1 MDLHEK
7 IRTLPPRPGVYLYK
21 NADGEVIYVGKAKN
35 LRSRVRSY
43 LLEASQ
49 ANAKTGSLMRDAVD
63 VDYILV
69 DNEHEA
75 LALENNLIKQ
85 RKPRFNI
92 LLRDDKT
99 YPYVKLTLGDRWPK
113 VFVTRRLRRDG
124 SVYYGPYFPGN
135 LAYRVVDLIHR
146 SFLLPSCKVDLSRYH
161 ARPCLQYYIGR
172 CLGPCVENLTTP
184 EAYSEAVR
192 DAQLFLEGRTADLNK
207 SLQQR
212 MAAAAANE
220 QYELAAKYRDLLV
233 TIDQLSEKQRIASV
247 EDDDADVFGYHCEN
261 GMIAVNLFH
270 LRGGK
275 IVDRREFF
283 WEDLAEVITDPD
295 ESFDDSSEEHALH
308 GVAST
313 SKVLYQGT
321 TSVVPKRPQNE
332 GGALAPASAGFEAG
346 AFFSALLKQLYIDQ
360 PWVPRTIYVPVD
372 FADRATLA
380 SLLADHT
387 KHRVEIAVPQ
397 RGEKRSLVDLAA
409 QNAKQSYD
417 QRFRVLAPSRKAI
430 QEALQDALMLEDLPR
445 TIECFDIS
453 HIQGAETV
461 ASMVVWEDGEMKKSA
476 YRKFKIK
483 TVEGVDDFAS
493 MREVITRR
501 YRALVR
507 DSDADAP
514 DPSDQRTTQRVPHI
528 WPVLPDVGM
537 KNPDQEPLDQ
547 GTTQRVPHIW
557 PVLPDLGMKSPDQEP
572 VDQGTT
578 SSDQGANEPLDHG
591 TTSHLPEKPKLA
603 GPGLDFETRDSR
615 EARRLPPTSH
625 EPYQGTTSQ
634 LAEKPNLAGP
644 GLDFETRDSRE
655 ARHLPPTSHEPY
667 QGTTS
672 HLPEKPNLAGPGL
685 DFETR
690 DSREARRLLPTS
702 HEPCQGTTSVV
713 PNEPKKKG
721 ALAPEESSAEEPVS
735 EEAVLKGHGFSRA
748 INLANK
754 KEALAPEE
762 RGSNRRPLPSLILI
776 DGGIG
781 QLHAAAAALESLGIT
796 TQPLASIA
804 KREEVIYLY
813 GQEDEPVVL
822 DRRSPVLH
830 LIQRI
835 RDESHRFAIT
845 YHRKRREM
853 RDRDSELLA
862 IPGVGARTRQRLLE
876 HFGSL
881 RSIAAANL
889 DSLAAVHASEAPP
902 SPPKPPSK
910 STSHFH
916 MQARSAAGWP
926 IPSRS

>member
-7 IRTLPPRPGVYLYK
+7 IRTLPTRPGVYLYK

-124 SVYYGPYFPGN
+124 SAYYGPYFPGN

-146 SFLLPSCKVDLSRYH
+146 SFLLPSCKIDLTRYH

-172 CLGPCVENLTTP
+172 CLGPCVEGLTTP
-184 EAYSEAVR
+184 ETYSEAVR
-192 DAQLFLEGRTADLNK
+192 DAQMFLEGRTADLNK
-207 SLQQR
+207 SLHER
-212 MAAAAANE
+212 MSGAAAAE
-220 QYELAAKYRDLLV
+220 QFELAAKYRDLLV
-233 TIDQLSEKQRIASV
+233 TVDQLSEKQRIASTD
-247 EDDDADVFGYHCEN
+247 DDDADVFGFHCEN

-270 LRGGK
+270 MRGGK

-283 WEDLAEVITDPD
+283 WEDLPDFIAEIPEAETP
-295 ESFDDSSEEHALH
+295 
-308 GVAST
+308 
-313 SKVLYQGT
+313 
-321 TSVVPKRPQNE
+321 NE
-332 GGALAPASAGFEAG
+332 AAEQPAAAFEPG

-360 PWVPRTIYVPVD
+360 PYAPNLIYVPVD
-372 FADRATLA
+372 FADRGMLA
-380 SLLADHT
+380 GLLADRT

-397 RGEKRSLVDLAA
+397 RGEKRSLVDLAG

-430 QEALQDALMLEDLPR
+430 QEALQDALMLECLPR

-461 ASMVVWEDGEMKKSA
+461 ASMVVCEDGEMKKSA

-483 TVEGVDDFAS
+483 TVEGVDDFAC
-493 MREVITRR
+493 MLEVVTRR
-501 YRALVR
+501 YK
-507 DSDADAP
+507 
-514 DPSDQRTTQRVPHI
+514 RV
-528 WPVLPDVGM
+528 M
-537 KNPDQEPLDQ
+537 E
-547 GTTQRVPHIW
+547 
-557 PVLPDLGMKSPDQEP
+557 
-572 VDQGTT
+572 
-578 SSDQGANEPLDHG
+578 
-591 TTSHLPEKPKLA
+591 EK
-603 GPGLDFETRDSR
+603 R
-615 EARRLPPTSH
+615 EM
-625 EPYQGTTSQ
+625 
-634 LAEKPNLAGP
+634 
-644 GLDFETRDSRE
+644 
-655 ARHLPPTSHEPY
+655 
-667 QGTTS
+667 
-672 HLPEKPNLAGPGL
+672 
-685 DFETR
+685 
-690 DSREARRLLPTS
+690 
-702 HEPCQGTTSVV
+702 
-713 PNEPKKKG
+713 
-721 ALAPEESSAEEPVS
+721 
-735 EEAVLKGHGFSRA
+735 
-748 INLANK
+748 
-754 KEALAPEE
+754 
-762 RGSNRRPLPSLILI
+762 PSLILI
-776 DGGIG
+776 DGGLG
-781 QLHAAAAALESLGIT
+781 QLHAAAAALESLGLT

-804 KREEVIYLY
+804 KREEIIYLY

-830 LIQRI
+830 LVQRI

-853 RDRDSELLA
+853 RDRDSDLLS

-881 RSIAAANL
+881 RGIAAANL
-889 DSLAAVHASEAPP
+889 DSLAAVV
-902 SPPKPPSK
+902 PPK
-910 STSHFH
+910 TAEGIHAYFH
-916 MQARSAAGWP
+916 PVEAQTNP
-926 IPSRS
+926 LPVLNDSR